1 MTPSKI
7 TLSGVMA
14 EHARN
19 KAHPGLVLPK
29 VKDHLLKEFR
39 PDDTRD
45 PMVIHP
51 SEMAKDDWCLLG
63 TYRRILAGRWPPE
76 KFDFVR
82 ENIFEE
88 GNDIHAK
95 WQGRMG
101 AAGFP
106 LWGDWVCQI
115 CDHRARG
122 CLEPEPYV
130 DLYGPLDECDYDGG
144 HRWQYDEAHLDARD
158 ELLIIGHSD
167 AAFDTS
173 LVEIKSV
180 GIGTV
185 RKDAPDLL
193 KKYQESKMTDMTG
206 LWNAIRRPFNSHLKQ
221 GDIYLHLA
229 HVLGLPY
236 TQIVYLYECKW
247 HQMAKEFV
255 IKYDAVRSMKL
266 IAKAQAVKYAV
277 DNGIPPPCIKGSG
290 CKQCNAFPTTRRTV
304 AGTRADLA
312 PPVRRRTTAAAPGA

>member
-1 MTPSKI
+1 MVPSKI

-19 KAHPGLVLPK
+19 TAHPGIVLPR
-29 VKDHLLKEFR
+29 VKDYLLKEFR

-45 PMVIHP
+45 ATVIHP
-51 SEMAKDDWCLLG
+51 SEMAKDGWCLLG

-95 WQGRMG
+95 WQGRMRE
-101 AAGFP
+101 AGFP
-106 LWGDWVCQI
+106 LWGDWVCRI
-115 CDHRARG
+115 CERRIRG
-122 CLEPEPYV
+122 QLEP
-130 DLYGPLDECDYDGG
+130 GPWDYDTCDNEGEIA
-144 HRWQYDEAHLDARD
+144 HDWVYDEAHLLGRDA
-158 ELLIIGHSD
+158 LLITGHAD

-193 KKYQESKMTDMTG
+193 KKFQDGKLTDMTG
-206 LWNAIRRPFNSHLKQ
+206 LWNAIRRPFVSHLRQ

-255 IKYDAVRSMKL
+255 LKYDPERSMKL

-277 DNGIPPPCIKGSG
+277 DNGIPPACIKGSG
-290 CKQCNAFPTTRRTV
+290 CKQCNAFQTTRRTV

-312 PPVRRRTTAAAPGA
+312 PAVRRRTTAPAPGA